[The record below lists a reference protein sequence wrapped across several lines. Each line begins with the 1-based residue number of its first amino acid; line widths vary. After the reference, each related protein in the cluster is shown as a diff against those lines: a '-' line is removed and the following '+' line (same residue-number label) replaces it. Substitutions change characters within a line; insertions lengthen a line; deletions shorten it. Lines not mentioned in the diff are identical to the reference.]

1 MSNTEQAVHEQNQ
14 MQTWVHLPMLSKA
27 NLLTLGC
34 GDGKSGTYCRVPSE
48 ASRTASAQKA
58 QAL

>member
-34 GDGKSGTYCRVPSE
+34 AEG
-48 ASRTASAQKA
+48 SAVFITGAKQGVW
-58 QAL
+58 